1 MGAMV
6 RIEKARLLFLSGMT
20 FWKIIGLFSDLIP
33 PPPPP
38 PPLPPPLPTI
48 VSTFNRRQF
57 SHFRRQRRRRNA
69 GVHSSGA
76 DSGRGRLFNPILL
89 DDAGQ
94 AGRQDD
100 RGSVFHPH
108 PDKKK

>member
-57 SHFRRQRRRRNA
+57 SHFRRQRRRNA

-89 DDAGQ
+89 DNAGQ

-100 RGSVFHPH
+100 RGLVFHPH